1 MFSLLRAEWKKVAK
15 NHLLTSFLI
24 WILPVGFASLIVIFT
39 IMSYVSETM
48 RGIPSGFSTGLW
60 TSDMLGIWAV
70 VISFPG
76 NLFGRMMPLA
86 FMAVGFAGEYQWGT
100 WKNILPRNRR
110 PMLIASKLVI
120 LITIVML
127 SLVLTSLIVGVG
139 WSVSHHI
146 HNLPYGP
153 AWSGEVLVDFIK
165 LYAQTMLIGLFS
177 LMILG
182 GFAALSAIVTRSI
195 LGGLLLGFFFS
206 VIDAMSLGALLF
218 LRNLLKVPKLTNL
231 YQYTPTYNMDNLRY
245 WFIHGSA
252 NTIVVP
258 GFTTEPSIGAS
269 FTILIIWVIGLV
281 GLAILIFQRQD
292 ITS

>member
-1 MFSLLRAEWKKVAK
+1 MFSLLRAEWKKAAK
-15 NHLLTSFLI
+15 NYVLTSFLLG
-24 WILPVGFASLIVIFT
+24 ILPVGFATLIVIFT
-39 IMSYVSETM
+39 LMAFVSETM
-48 RGIPSGFSTGLW
+48 RQVPAEFSTGLW

-76 NLFGRMMPLA
+76 NIFGRMMPLA

-110 PMLIASKLVI
+110 PMLIASKWVI

-139 WSVSHHI
+139 WSVTHHI
-146 HNLPYGP
+146 HDLPYGP
-153 AWSGEVLVDFIK
+153 AWSGEVLVEFLE
-165 LYAQTMLIGLFS
+165 LYAKTMLIGLFS

-182 GFAALSAIVTRSI
+182 GFAALSAMVTRSI

-218 LRNLLKVPKLTNL
+218 FRNLLQIPELTNL

-258 GFTTEPSIGAS
+258 GFTAEPSVGVS
-269 FTILIIWVIGLV
+269 FSILIIWVIGLM